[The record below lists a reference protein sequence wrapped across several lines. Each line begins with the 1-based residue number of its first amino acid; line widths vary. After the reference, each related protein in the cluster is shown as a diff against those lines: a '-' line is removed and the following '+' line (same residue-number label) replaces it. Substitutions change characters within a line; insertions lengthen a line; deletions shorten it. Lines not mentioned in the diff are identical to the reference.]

1 MLLAWPK
8 TLLTFL
14 ILINRFVPSRTLSL
28 VDNTWCSSFWG
39 TRWLLL
45 LMEAC
50 FICWG
55 RATDTHVIK
64 SATLGAHFRAKRS
77 TSQIYTNGPLLFTGY
92 NTAAQFTAA
101 LRTDAEA
108 QMHRGERKRAHTHR
122 HTRLC
127 FYIFLFFFH
136 SLLCFSL
143 HTHAQPGQILSN
155 SCLSNLWV
163 IVEIARVEEVNQWL
177 CRDAVF
183 PIKEKADTC
192 IGLLLLTDSCKDEQW
207 DYPAS

>member
-143 HTHAQPGQILSN
+143 HTHSQGK
-155 SCLSNLWV
+155 
-163 IVEIARVEEVNQWL
+163 
-177 CRDAVF
+177 F
-183 PIKEKADTC
+183 Y
-192 IGLLLLTDSCKDEQW
+192 LTRAYQTSGW
-207 DYPAS
+207 